1 MAGYVSLLSNV
12 RGPDSLRRVLP
23 RSGSSGCALTTA
35 RERDEAL
42 ARYTTLAIDENGE
55 WWLPALRLAAAS
67 ALLRDSASPL
77 AAVLPVLLERCAA
90 ELIYAGGATVP
101 WVSGRCERVP
111 QAQMNLPA
119 LGVRPSLLSQS
130 ERVALDERGFINL
143 GCLLSDRELDA
154 LRQRLAAL
162 WVVEGSEAGLEA
174 HQERGAPRLS
184 DLVNKGA
191 CFDVCWSHP
200 KVLAAFQQ
208 VMGTDFKVNSL
219 NARLPLRGQ
228 GQQDLHVDWGPD
240 PVEPTQQRGA
250 DQIRQGRYYGVNSL
264 WCLDDWTEELGATR
278 VRYQSKALQS
288 TPLQSVL
295 LAATT

>member
-119 LGVRPSLLSQS
+119 LGVRPSLLSRS
-130 ERVALDERGFINL
+130 ERVV
-143 GCLLSDRELDA
+143 LSA
-154 LRQRLAAL
+154 
-162 WVVEGSEAGLEA
+162 V
-174 HQERGAPRLS
+174 LS
-184 DLVNKGA
+184 TLGA
-191 CFDVCWSHP
+191 CYLTGSWMPCANDSRSCGWW
-200 KVLAAFQQ
+200 KAARPAWRHIRSA
-208 VMGTDFKVNSL
+208 V
-219 NARLPLRGQ
+219 LRGCR
-228 GQQDLHVDWGPD
+228 
-240 PVEPTQQRGA
+240 T
-250 DQIRQGRYYGVNSL
+250 S
-264 WCLDDWTEELGATR
+264 
-278 VRYQSKALQS
+278 
-288 TPLQSVL
+288 
-295 LAATT
+295 